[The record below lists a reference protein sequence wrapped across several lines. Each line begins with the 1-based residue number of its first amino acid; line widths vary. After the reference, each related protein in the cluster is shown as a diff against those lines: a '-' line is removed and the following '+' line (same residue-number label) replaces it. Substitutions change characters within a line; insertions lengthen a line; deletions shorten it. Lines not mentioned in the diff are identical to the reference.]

1 PDGFLSRERPGVVPE
16 PRGKRIRS
24 RGHARR
30 GARRGPAPGPKARG
44 GASARRASRASRCA
58 ARGLSAAAGGRNVD
72 RANRRGDRRRPGDRE
87 EPPALCCGEAACELG
102 EGIMIERRDEEL
114 SHIYRDAE
122 GPRPPQRVDDNI
134 LAASQRVAST
144 VRRPA
149 GFGFSRRWGT
159 PVALAATVLVTFTLA
174 LMVFERQSGLDAIAP
189 KAPGA
194 VRPAKVSPPE
204 ATRASPAEP
213 KRGEALARSPVAEPP
228 RADSPQKSPSV
239 ALTHAAPAPAAP
251 SPQAAPRSD
260 KVKPP
265 TVETAL
271 SGERRGT
278 GQPARVPAIPPGVE
292 ILRKSEEAKPM
303 PDAQRVFE
311 AQQPNQAVQA
321 PPAAAPAPGANTPR
335 ESASAV
341 QGAASGLASRV
352 AASEAKERAP
362 EKWLADIRKLKTDG
376 KATEAERELAEFK
389 KRYPD
394 YILPEDLR

>member
-1 PDGFLSRERPGVVPE
+1 
-16 PRGKRIRS
+16 
-24 RGHARR
+24 
-30 GARRGPAPGPKARG
+30 
-44 GASARRASRASRCA
+44 
-58 ARGLSAAAGGRNVD
+58 
-72 RANRRGDRRRPGDRE
+72 
-87 EPPALCCGEAACELG
+87 
-102 EGIMIERRDEEL
+102 MIERRDEEL

-194 VRPAKVSPPE
+194 VRPAKVSPAE

-213 KRGEALARSPVAEPP
+213 KRVEAAG
-228 RADSPQKSPSV
+228 KSPPV
-239 ALTHAAPAPAAP
+239 EIQHGAPAAP
-251 SPQAAPRSD
+251 IAQTAAPLDRA
-260 KVKPP
+260 KQR

-271 SGERRGT
+271 SGERRAI
-278 GQPARVPAIPPGVE
+278 GQPARVPEVPRGVE
-292 ILRKSEEAKPM
+292 ILRKSEEVKPAPAATSPQAPV
-303 PDAQRVFE
+303 PDAQRVFD
-311 AQQPNQAVQA
+311 AQQRIRAMQA
-321 PPAAAPAPGANTPR
+321 PLAAPAAGAVS
-335 ESASAV
+335 ESAGTLQASSV
-341 QGAASGLASRV
+341 AAPVANRLAST
-352 AASEAKERAP
+352 EAKERTP